1 MLTAL
6 DDSQSFGLGSIVAL
20 SGFALKKMLRLRH
33 VTHKD
38 VGIVIGVLLIN
49 EASKESAVT
58 VLWSVCK

>member
-20 SGFALKKMLRLRH
+20 SGFALKKTLRLRH

>member
-20 SGFALKKMLRLRH
+20 SGFALKMLRLRH